1 MRKPKAQ
8 PVTITRLGI
17 DALIPFARRDALPQ
31 RRTARG
37 RRRET
42 DQGAQPDQLT
52 SCADPEEVGAVNAHY
67 RAAMVHYV
75 LHARPIAE
83 IDQVIA
89 EHPDLAEANVRL
101 DQLYVWEEQ

>member
-1 MRKPKAQ
+1 M
-8 PVTITRLGI
+8 
-17 DALIPFARRDALPQ
+17 
-31 RRTARG
+31 
-37 RRRET
+37 
-42 DQGAQPDQLT
+42 
-52 SCADPEEVGAVNAHY
+52 NAHY